1 MNPFVYDS
9 HDSRRIKLNECY
21 RHSLTKDVTANEVS
35 TSHDYNYTL
44 IMTLIFPPIM
54 MRDFVLTIDS
64 DRKKLVKQRKNA
76 DKKVRDIINRM
87 LF

>member
-1 MNPFVYDS
+1 
-9 HDSRRIKLNECY
+9 
-21 RHSLTKDVTANEVS
+21 
-35 TSHDYNYTL
+35 
-44 IMTLIFPPIM
+44 MTLIFPPIM